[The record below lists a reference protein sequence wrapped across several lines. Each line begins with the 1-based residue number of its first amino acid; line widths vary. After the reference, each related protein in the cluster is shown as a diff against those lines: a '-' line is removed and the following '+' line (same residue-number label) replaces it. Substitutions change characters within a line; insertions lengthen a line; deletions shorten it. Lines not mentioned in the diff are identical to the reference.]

1 MTDIH
6 AKERDAKGEWQP
18 ANLPQPGA
26 VFAWPPRLLPS
37 LKWFVGLFRGF
48 NGFYIVLGVV
58 IWFFLTPSLDRM
70 ETFSFD
76 WIALIFLRNLG
87 LLILVAGGLHLRL
100 YIKKRQGKNY
110 KYNNNWLATQ
120 SKRFLFNNQTLDN
133 MFWSIASGCTIWTAY
148 EVVTMWAFA
157 NGIIPFV
164 DWRDQPV
171 YAVALLLAV
180 IPIREIHFYWTHR
193 LTHWKPIYRSAH
205 YIHHKN
211 INIGPWS
218 GLSMHPIEHLIY
230 LSGILI
236 HWVIPSHPI
245 HAIFHIM
252 HGGLSP
258 AKGHTGFQKAV
269 IRKADESK
277 VERAIRLE
285 AYEHYLHHR
294 HFTVNFGNAVIPLD
308 KWFGT
313 FHDGTPEAQRQMLAR
328 RGQKKGTGNND
339 SMQQAEP
346 A

>member
-1 MTDIH
+1 
-6 AKERDAKGEWQP
+6 
-18 ANLPQPGA
+18 
-26 VFAWPPRLLPS
+26 
-37 LKWFVGLFRGF
+37 
-48 NGFYIVLGVV
+48 
-58 IWFFLTPSLDRM
+58 
-70 ETFSFD
+70 
-76 WIALIFLRNLG
+76 
-87 LLILVAGGLHLRL
+87 
-100 YIKKRQGKNY
+100 
-110 KYNNNWLATQ
+110 
-120 SKRFLFNNQTLDN
+120 
-133 MFWSIASGCTIWTAY
+133 
-148 EVVTMWAFA
+148 MWAFA

-211 INIGPWS
+211 INVGPWS

-252 HGGLSP
+252 HAGVAP
-258 AKGHTGFQKAV
+258 ATGHTGFQKAV

-277 VERAIRLE
+277 VERAIRME